1 MRPLFRLCAATVVCG
16 TVLLLSTNAQD
27 KPAVVFKG
35 HTEAIYSTA
44 FNKDG
49 TLAATGSFDKSVR
62 LWAPVAGKQLREFT
76 GPNGHQN
83 LVLSVAFS
91 PGGDQIASGGS
102 DNTARV
108 WDVPLSKPLR
118 ELAYAAG
125 VTAVAVSPDGKTV
138 AGACQNGSVKVWS

>member
-1 MRPLFRLCAATVVCG
+1 PSTAKIPSPTCPHAFRGPAMRSHLRLTL
-16 TVLLLSTNAQD
+16 VLLTSVFLLITLSAQE
-27 KPAVVFKG
+27 KSATPLVLKG

-62 LWAPVAGKQLREFT
+62 LWDPSTGKQHRECA
-76 GPNGHQN
+76 GPTGHQS

-91 PGGDQIASGGS
+91 PNGDRLASGGS

-108 WDVPLSKPLR
+108 WDVP
-118 ELAYAAG
+118 
-125 VTAVAVSPDGKTV
+125 
-138 AGACQNGSVKVWS
+138 

>member
-1 MRPLFRLCAATVVCG
+1 MRLLSRFCAATVVAG
-16 TVLLLSTNAQD
+16 TVLLLSLNAQD

-62 LWAPVAGKQLREFT
+62 LWDSVAGKPVREFA
-76 GPNGHQN
+76 GPNAHQN

-91 PGGDQIASGGS
+91 PNADQIASGGS

-108 WDVPLSKPLR
+108 WDVPLAKPVR
-118 ELAYAAG
+118 
-125 VTAVAVSPDGKTV
+125 
-138 AGACQNGSVKVWS
+138 